1 MAPQKHPKL
10 RRALKLP
17 FHGRAATTASGRNAF
32 APRAGEQPI
41 VYLRTPVA
49 KKTLNPG
56 YAPKDATWDCSIYA
70 SIADKLGVVELV
82 VWDKDVKDSLQ
93 SQYTVERQTSE
104 ESTAVLRAYPRA
116 SQRVPE
122 YRQTLTKDMLRKD
135 YLGEARIAVEDWF
148 TDSRP
153 KAWDAPGSVVCLI
166 SIFSRIPT
174 YPFAPL
180 PFFHPLPPSPSTTGH
195 AADVDSLCLISLHF
209 AHTMARNQQNS
220 AVNAFCFREAQEPK
234 LGLGTGGD
242 RQPRMASVYRKLRK
256 SQNFRSTSKRGKAV
270 KSKTMK
276 AREVKDVSNSKSKP
290 KPKSEQKAD
299 EEKEEAEGKRR
310 EMRLGAAMIDSVML
324 DF

>member
-41 VYLRTPVA
+41 VYLRVQILGGIICRRRIGMGSTPVA

-82 VWDKDVKDSLQ
+82 VWDKD
-93 SQYTVERQTSE
+93 
-104 ESTAVLRAYPRA
+104 
-116 SQRVPE
+116 
-122 YRQTLTKDMLRKD
+122 MLRKD

-153 KAWDAPGSVVCLI
+153 KAWDAPGSVSMLSASERRRSRSWGWARGATGSRAWPACTGNCASAKGGGRAVERDFSESREDSGWHLIRSFVCELH
-166 SIFSRIPT
+166 
-174 YPFAPL
+174 L
-180 PFFHPLPPSPSTTGH
+180 PGKKE
-195 AADVDSLCLISLHF
+195 VIG
-209 AHTMARNQQNS
+209 Q
-220 AVNAFCFREAQEPK
+220 
-234 LGLGTGGD
+234 
-242 RQPRMASVYRKLRK
+242 
-256 SQNFRSTSKRGKAV
+256 RGKAV